1 MLGWKVGRELRL
13 VSLVAC
19 ALLGACALLAGC
31 ATQSPNKPSAQSQ
44 KAAPAPAPTLLRFD
58 WGNELDT
65 DVFAIR
71 EEFTFKG
78 DREKVSRLEAQFHL
92 HAQRQGDKYLLV
104 FSDLNMK
111 LDGRPIPANA
121 EPAMLGPITGLV
133 LSYEIAANGDFL
145 SLLNLER
152 LKSFSERS
160 YLEQN
165 AKLPPDQ
172 RLSRQEAEEAM
183 QATSSREA
191 LQVAG
196 SRTWGALVGMWA
208 GVRLTEGQPVTSES
222 TVTIPVIDA
231 PLTVHSQFELVRW
244 EECASGERAKACV
257 RLRATSQPD
266 STQVAE
272 AARKLKERRGG
283 RAEPLTAN
291 AMQVEDRYE
300 LLTEPGTLR
309 PRWVEWVRGADIE
322 GSEYGTGLLE
332 SRQSTRTRMIFVYK

>member
-1 MLGWKVGRELRL
+1 M
-13 VSLVAC
+13 SLAAC
-19 ALLGACALLAGC
+19 ALLGACAS
-31 ATQSPNKPSAQSQ
+31 QSGSTGKTNPAPSQAQAAKPQ
-44 KAAPAPAPTLLRFD
+44 KPAPAPGPTLLKFD
-58 WGNELDT
+58 WGNELDA

-78 DREKVSRLEAQFHL
+78 DRESNSRLEAQFHL

-111 LDGRPIPANA
+111 LDGNPIPANA

-133 LSYEIAANGDFL
+133 LSYEIALNGDFV
-145 SLLNLER
+145 SLLDLER

-160 YLEQN
+160 YMEQN
-165 AKLPPDQ
+165 EKLPPQQ
-172 RLSRQEAEEAM
+172 RLSRQEAQQAM
-183 QATSSREA
+183 KATSSREA

-208 GVRLTEGQPVTSES
+208 GVRMTEGKPLTSDSSVT
-222 TVTIPVIDA
+222 VPVINA
-231 PLTVHSQFELVRW
+231 PLTVHSQFELVRR
-244 EECASGERAKACV
+244 EECATGERQKACV
-257 RLRATSQPD
+257 RLRATSRPD
-266 STQVAE
+266 PYQLAE
-272 AARKLKERRGG
+272 ASRRLKESRGG
-283 RAEPLTAN
+283 AAESLAAN

-309 PRWVEWVRGADIE
+309 PRWAEWVRGADIE
-322 GSEYGTGLLE
+322 GSEQGTGLLE